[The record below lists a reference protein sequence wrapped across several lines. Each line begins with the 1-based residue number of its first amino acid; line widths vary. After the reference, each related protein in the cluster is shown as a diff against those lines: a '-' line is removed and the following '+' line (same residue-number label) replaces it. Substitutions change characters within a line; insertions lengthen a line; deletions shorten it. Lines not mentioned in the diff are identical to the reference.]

1 MILAQIV
8 SFMFL
13 LCLSQDASEYVCEP
27 LTIVGFMPDDDNP
40 TGLEVTEFINSVK
53 GSSVIEFFTALGW
66 HIAENVGDVLSS
78 TIWVLPIM
86 LLLYA
91 EVCTCARMDPMEAC
105 VCVLYFITI
114 KSGQDGYKSTRCL
127 ERSIQVHIR
136 AHTLTGESW

>member
-27 LTIVGFMPDDDNP
+27 LTTVDFMPDDDNP
-40 TGLEVTEFINSVK
+40 TGLEVTKFINSVK
-53 GSSVIEFFTALGW
+53 GSSAIEFFAALGW
-66 HIAENVGDVLSS
+66 HIAENVGDILSS
-78 TIWVLPIM
+78 VIWVLPIM

-91 EVCTCARMDPMEAC
+91 EVRTCARMDPMEAC

-114 KSGQDGYKSTRCL
+114 KSG
-127 ERSIQVHIR
+127 
-136 AHTLTGESW
+136 